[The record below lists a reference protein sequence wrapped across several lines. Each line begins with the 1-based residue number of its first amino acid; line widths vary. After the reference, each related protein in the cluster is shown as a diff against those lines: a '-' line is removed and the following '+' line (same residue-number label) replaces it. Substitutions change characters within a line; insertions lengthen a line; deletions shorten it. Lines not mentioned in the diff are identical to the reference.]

1 MSLVMF
7 PEGARPQSGYVW
19 LVGAGPGAA
28 DLITLRGLK
37 ALQRAEV
44 VLHDDLAGRDL
55 LDLCAPDAEFVY
67 VGKRVGCHSAPQ
79 EEISALLVHHA
90 RRGKRVVRL
99 KGGDPAV
106 FGRLG
111 EELDA
116 LRAAEI
122 PFEIIPGVTA
132 ACAAAAAA
140 GISLTQ
146 RGVASAAVLATGH
159 ECANK
164 AMPPLDWEALAHPGT
179 TLCVYMGTRSLPALA
194 ARLIRNGHAAD
205 TPLLMISDASRPTQI
220 VRAGTLDTAA
230 ALASYAHGTPSL
242 VVIGQVA
249 AHSVSSLV
257 ETARRQSGSLRITQK
272 TSRPRTLVPAHVG
285 A

>member
-1 MSLVMF
+1 MF
-7 PEGARPQSGYVW
+7 SEGASSQQGYVW

-28 DLITLRGLK
+28 DLITVRGLK
-37 ALQRAEV
+37 VLQAAEV

-55 LDLCAPDAEFVY
+55 LDLCAPGAEFIY

-79 EEISALLVHHA
+79 EDINSLLVQHA

-99 KGGDPAV
+99 KGGDPSI
-106 FGRLG
+106 FGRMG
-111 EELDA
+111 EELHA
-116 LRAAEI
+116 LRAAGI
-122 PFEIIPGVTA
+122 PFEIVPGVTA

-164 AMPPLDWEALAHPGT
+164 AMPPLDWEALAQPGT

-194 ARLIRNGHAAD
+194 QRLVANGHSPD
-205 TPLLMISDASRPTQI
+205 TPLLIISNASRPDQVI
-220 VRAGTLDTAA
+220 RGGTLDSAA
-230 ALASYAHGTPSL
+230 ELADDAQGTPSL
-242 VVIGQVA
+242 VVIGEVA
-249 AHSVSSLV
+249 AHAAAVS
-257 ETARRQSGSLRITQK
+257 EIARWRES
-272 TSRPRTLVPAHVG
+272 AHV
-285 A
+285 AV

>member
-1 MSLVMF
+1 MF
-7 PEGARPQSGYVW
+7 SESAAAQRGYVW
-19 LVGAGPGAA
+19 LVGGGPGAA

-44 VLHDDLAGRDL
+44 VLHDDLAGQEL
-55 LDLCAPDAEFVY
+55 LEFCPAGTEFIY

-79 EEISALLVHHA
+79 EEISSLLVQHA

-99 KGGDPAV
+99 KGGDPSV

-111 EELDA
+111 EELQA
-116 LRAAEI
+116 LRAAGI
-122 PFEIIPGVTA
+122 PFEIVPGVTA

-159 ECANK
+159 ECTNK
-164 AMPPLDWEALAHPGT
+164 SMPPLDWEALAQPGT

-194 ARLIRNGHAAD
+194 ARLVTTGHSPD
-205 TPLLMISDASRPTQI
+205 TPLLVISNASRPNQTI
-220 VRAGTLDTAA
+220 RAGTLESAA
-230 ALASYAHGTPSL
+230 ELAVDAQGTPSL
-242 VVIGQVA
+242 VVIGEVA
-249 AHSVSSLV
+249 AD
-257 ETARRQSGSLRITQK
+257 ANA
-272 TSRPRTLVPAHVG
+272 AHV
-285 A
+285 ATRWRELAHVAL

>member
-7 PEGARPQSGYVW
+7 NEGAAGRTGYVW

-37 ALQRAEV
+37 ALQGAEV

-55 LDLCAPDAEFVY
+55 LELCPAGTEFVY

-79 EEISALLVHHA
+79 EDINSLLVHYA

-111 EELDA
+111 EELQA
-116 LRAAEI
+116 LRAAGIPYEI
-122 PFEIIPGVTA
+122 VPGVTA

-159 ECANK
+159 ECTNK
-164 AMPPLDWEALAHPGT
+164 SIPPLDWEALAQPGT

-194 ARLIRNGHAAD
+194 ERLIRNGHAPE
-205 TPLLMISDASRPTQI
+205 TPLLIISDASRPNQI
-220 VRAGTLDTAA
+220 IRAGTLTSAA
-230 ALASYAHGTPSL
+230 AVAEDAQGTPSL
-242 VVIGQVA
+242 VVIGEVA
-249 AHSVSSLV
+249 AQNPAMQDVARWQ
-257 ETARRQSGSLRITQK
+257 ETA
-272 TSRPRTLVPAHVG
+272 HV
-285 A
+285 AL

>member
-7 PEGARPQSGYVW
+7 HEGHGPRVGYVW

-37 ALQRAEV
+37 ALRQAEV
-44 VLHDDLAGRDL
+44 VLHDDLAGQDL
-55 LDLCAPDAEFVY
+55 LELAPSDAEFVY
-67 VGKRVGCHSAPQ
+67 VGKRIGCHSAPQ
-79 EEISALLVHHA
+79 ETINTLLVHHA

-99 KGGDPAV
+99 KGGDPSV

-111 EELDA
+111 EELQA

-122 PFEIIPGVTA
+122 PFEVVPGVTA

-140 GISLTQ
+140 GISLTH

-159 ECANK
+159 ECAQK
-164 AMPPLDWEALAHPGT
+164 SMPPLDWEALAQPGT

-194 ARLIRNGHAAD
+194 SRLIRHGHASD
-205 TPLLMISDASRPTQI
+205 TPLLIISDASRPQQMI
-220 VRAGTLDTAA
+220 RAGTLESASD
-230 ALASYAHGTPSL
+230 LAHDAQGTPSL
-242 VVIGQVA
+242 VIIGDVA
-249 AHSVSSLV
+249 AQAPAVNDV
-257 ETARRQSGSLRITQK
+257 ARWREA
-272 TSRPRTLVPAHVG
+272 AHV
-285 A
+285 AL